1 MYLHCVVL
9 TVPSVRSEC
18 QMSLLKFLLS
28 ILVSYSQP
36 ATNLCPGVGTCF
48 SFTPVAVACHELAVT
63 LSMWSGIHIHLIF
76 YHVVDSLGKKK
87 IKNPKPLSQKVC
99 SCICVHNLYG
109 EISSL
114 KTHKKGIFKL
124 FLKLCFTEIYR
135 IIC

>member
-36 ATNLCPGVGTCF
+36 AAKLCPSIGTCF
-48 SFTPVAVACHELAVT
+48 SFTLVAVACHELAVT

-76 YHVVDSLGKKK
+76 NHVVESLGKKK
-87 IKNPKPLSQKVC
+87 NKNPKPFSQKVC
-99 SCICVHNLYG
+99 SCICINNLYG
-109 EISSL
+109 EICSP
-114 KTHKKGIFKL
+114 KTQERNDVFLYNFFKAL
-124 FLKLCFTEIYR
+124 LH
-135 IIC
+135 

>member
-87 IKNPKPLSQKVC
+87 IKTPNPYLRKFALAFVYIIFMERFPPLK
-99 SCICVHNLYG
+99 H
-109 EISSL
+109 
-114 KTHKKGIFKL
+114 TKKE
-124 FLKLCFTEIYR
+124 FLNFF
-135 IIC
+135 